1 MSIIID
7 PEFQS
12 LIPPLSKDEYTQLE
26 KNIVKDG
33 IRDALIVWPQE
44 NGNSILIDG
53 HNRFQIS
60 AAHAGI
66 RFEVREK
73 NFKDRDE
80 AKLWIIRNQKGRRNL
95 KQLDAIAL
103 SQEEEKIVSKL
114 AEQKMLSGTADPTKK
129 SWEGTDRQRK
139 RENET
144 AYKMAKEISMS
155 EDTYRKGKAILAS
168 DNEELIKQ
176 VRSGDVSINQGYKIV
191 KGITQ
196 TTPQKEAK
204 KFDQKIKERREEFK
218 EKKESGI
225 VDFQSI
231 KQEQEDR
238 DYVVNDVWL
247 QLMKMGKNID
257 IIFIKSHEGEIDL
270 KETAKHADK
279 EKIENLINCMTR
291 WTAELSELISLF
303 KGVRV

>member
-80 AKLWIIRNQKGRRNL
+80 AIVWIADNQLGKRNL
-95 KQLDAIAL
+95 PLPDKVILQDKKRDALARMAKKNIGGDHKSEDFHKSKDKNSCPL
-103 SQEEEKIVSKL
+103 KTRQE
-114 AEQKMLSGTADPTKK
+114 
-129 SWEGTDRQRK
+129 K
-139 RENET
+139 RENST
-144 AYKMAKEISMS
+144 DYKIAKAAGTS
-155 EDTYRKGKAILAS
+155 EDTVRKVRTIKAKS
-168 DNEELIKQ
+168 TPETWNQ
-176 VRSGDVSINQGYKIV
+176 VRSGEKSINQAFN
-191 KGITQ
+191 
-196 TTPQKEAK
+196 E
-204 KFDQKIKERREEFK
+204 IKEKERKRLDISARASLREAEERHDDFK
-218 EKKESGI
+218 EQKTVSMDSIQQDKKDSVEIAKGRMREI
-225 VDFQSI
+225 YNSI
-231 KQEQEDR
+231 KKVLFIGASGQDYSVINKKNVDEDELR
-238 DYVVNDVWL
+238 QLKDELNSAISI
-247 QLMKMGKNID
+247 LMKIR
-257 IIFIKSHEGEIDL
+257 
-270 KETAKHADK
+270 ET
-279 EKIENLINCMTR
+279 IGMQ
-291 WTAELSELISLF
+291 
-303 KGVRV
+303 